1 MARPPALAAPRIVS
15 ISLPPLED
23 GDPDAP
29 HYDDRHDGERLS
41 FEGRSTGSLVDRT
54 VTEVELVDMHL
65 ESLASRG
72 ARFTDV
78 VADDLDVVTWDSH
91 DAAWRDVILR
101 GGRIGSLDLAGA
113 ELNSVHLRGLRIGY
127 LDLRAATVQ
136 DVLIENCI
144 IGTLDLPSAR
154 LTRVAFRESR
164 VGELDLRMTECTA
177 LDIRGVEVTDRFE
190 IAGRNGRA
198 PLAGVHASESQLA
211 ALAPVLARH
220 AGLTLE
226 A

>member
-1 MARPPALAAPRIVS
+1 MARPRALAAPRIVN
-15 ISLPPLED
+15 IALPPLED

-41 FEGRSTGSLVDRT
+41 FTGRSRACLVDRT
-54 VTEVELVDMHL
+54 FTEVELVDLHL

-78 VADDLDVVTWDSH
+78 LADDVDVVTWESH
-91 DAAWRDVILR
+91 DAAWRDVRLS
-101 GGRIGSLDLAGA
+101 GGRIGSLDLSDS
-113 ELNSVHLRGLRIGY
+113 ELNSVHLRDLRIGY
-127 LDLRAATVQ
+127 LDLRAATLQ
-136 DVLIENCI
+136 DVLIENCV
-144 IGTLDLPSAR
+144 IGTLDLPSAK
-154 LTRVAFRESR
+154 LTRVAFRETR
-164 VGELDLRMTECTA
+164 VGELDLRMTECAA
-177 LDIRGVEVTDRFE
+177 LDLRGVEVTDRLE

-198 PLAGVHASESQLA
+198 PLDGVHASEAQLA

-226 A
+226 G